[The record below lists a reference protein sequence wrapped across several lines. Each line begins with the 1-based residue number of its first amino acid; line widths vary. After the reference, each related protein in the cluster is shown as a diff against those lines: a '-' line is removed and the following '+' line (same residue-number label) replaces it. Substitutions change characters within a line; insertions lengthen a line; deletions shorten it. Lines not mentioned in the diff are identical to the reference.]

1 MLPKSLRMGF
11 VLVATCCLALAVNAI
26 ANQDE
31 KNAEAKQ
38 DAQPAADK
46 AKGEKAQGEKAAAGQ
61 PTPEQAAAE
70 MEAWMKLGQPGPEHA
85 RLKKMV
91 GTYKTE
97 AEMVMAPG
105 TPPQKSSGTQ
115 TYEEMLGGRYI
126 HGTYTGEMMGM
137 PFQGMSLM
145 GYDNQ
150 KKKYF
155 TAWVDSMSTGMMVS
169 EGTADASGKVITFTG
184 SYDDPMT
191 GKAKKYRQV
200 TTVES
205 DDKHKFEWF
214 ENGEDG
220 KEYRMM
226 IVTYTRVK

>member
-1 MLPKSLRMGF
+1 MLPKSLRIGF
-11 VLVATCCLALAVNAI
+11 VLVATGCLGVAVTAI
-26 ANQDE
+26 ANVDE
-31 KNAEAKQ
+31 KKAEQQA
-38 DAQPAADK
+38 DAQAAADK
-46 AKGEKAQGEKAAAGQ
+46 SKGEGAKGDKKAAD
-61 PTPEQAAAE
+61 PAAE
-70 MEAWMKLGQPGPEHA
+70 MQEWLKLGQPGPEHA
-85 RLKKMV
+85 KLKKLV
-91 GTYKTE
+91 GEYKTE

-105 TPPQKSSGTQ
+105 QPPQKSSGTQ
-115 TYEEMLGGRYI
+115 TYQEMLGGRYI
-126 HGTYTGEMMGM
+126 HGHYEGEMMGM
-137 PFQGMSLM
+137 PFTGMSLM

-169 EGTADASGKVITFTG
+169 EGTANASGKVITFTG

-205 DDKHKFEWF
+205 DDRHKFEWF

>member
-1 MLPKSLRMGF
+1 MLPKSLRLGF
-11 VLVATCCLALAVNAI
+11 VLFATACLAVAVTAI
-26 ANQDE
+26 AQDDA
-31 KNAEAKQ
+31 KNA
-38 DAQPAADK
+38 DAQAAADK
-46 AKGEKAQGEKAAAGQ
+46 AKGEKKAAD
-61 PTPEQAAAE
+61 PAAE

-85 RLKKMV
+85 RLQKMA
-91 GTYKTE
+91 GTYTTE

-105 TPPQKSSGTQ
+105 TPPQKSKGKQ
-115 TYEEMLGGRYI
+115 TYEAMLGGRYI
-126 HGTYTGEMMGM
+126 HGSYTSEMMGM
-137 PFQGMSLM
+137 PFTGMSLM

-155 TAWVDSMSTGMMVS
+155 SAWVDSMSTGLMVS
-169 EGTADASGKVITFTG
+169 EGTADAAGKVITFTG
-184 SYDDPMT
+184 SYDDPMS

-214 ENGEDG
+214 ENDEAG

-226 IVTYTRVK
+226 LVTYTREK

>member
-1 MLPKSLRMGF
+1 MLPKSMRLGF
-11 VLVATCCLALAVNAI
+11 VLVATGCLAVAVTAI
-26 ANQDE
+26 AKDDEKKPDSNQD
-31 KNAEAKQ
+31 ARA
-38 DAQPAADK
+38 AADK
-46 AKGEKAQGEKAAAGQ
+46 AKGDKKAAD
-61 PTPEQAAAE
+61 PAAE

-85 RLKKMV
+85 RLKKWV
-91 GTYKTE
+91 GTYNTE

-105 TPPQKSSGTQ
+105 TPAQKSSGKQ

-126 HGTYTGEMMGM
+126 HGQYTSEMMGM
-137 PFQGMSLM
+137 PFTGMSLT

-155 TAWVDSMSTGMMVS
+155 SAWVDSMSTGIMVS

-184 SYDDPMT
+184 SYDDPMS
-191 GKAKKYRQV
+191 GKSKKYRQV

-205 DDKHKFEWF
+205 DDRHKFEWF
-214 ENGEDG
+214 ENDEAG

-226 IVTYTRVK
+226 LVTYTRAK